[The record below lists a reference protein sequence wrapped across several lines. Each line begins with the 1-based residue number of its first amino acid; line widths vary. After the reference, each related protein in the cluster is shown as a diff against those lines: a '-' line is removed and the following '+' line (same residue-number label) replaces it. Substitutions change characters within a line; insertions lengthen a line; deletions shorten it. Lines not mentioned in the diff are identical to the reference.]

1 MMPALRTLLL
11 CLIVAAAAVAPGR
24 AVAQMQAPGE
34 IPAELENV
42 GIEER
47 LGGTVSPDIPFVNAE
62 GEAVTLGDYFGGDR
76 PVVVAFVYHNCP
88 MLCSLILDG
97 MTAALSGVNLE
108 PGVDYEAL
116 AVSFDPRDT
125 PERAAAAKE
134 RYVARFDDEAAAA
147 AGFHFLTGT
156 QESIDQITDEIG
168 FGYEWNERQQEFAH
182 TAALYFISPE
192 GTITRYL
199 YGIEYRPQDV
209 RTALLE
215 ASNGTIGSPL
225 DQLILYCFQYD
236 PNAGSYVLHA
246 TNAMKVG
253 GLLTIVLLGGFLLF
267 FWRRESRRTGASH
280 SEPPAVTVP

>member
-267 FWRRESRRTGASH
+267 FWRREGRRSTSGEALTAS
-280 SEPPAVTVP
+280 